1 MNQNLLFKAKLL
13 LIGLALLCSKSIY
26 AQSTTQ
32 PEGEGTVENPYQISS
47 LENLLWLSVN
57 EYEWNK
63 HYIQTTDIDA
73 SETWDWEGGEGFPP
87 IATYE
92 NGFSGSY
99 NGKGHVIDSLYI
111 NNTSKDHIGLFANL
125 TETAVIDSL
134 GVTNATVSGSYKVGV
149 LSSRNLGIIR
159 DCFTTGS
166 IDATSYVG
174 GFVGFNIQGG
184 KIMRSYSAVN
194 VNGESHY
201 SGGFCAKNYGY
212 IQECYAAG
220 IVYGQLATGG
230 FAGVNEDTLVNSYS
244 LGKVI
249 ASGEA
254 GTIVGRQ
261 NGGLL
266 QTCYSNGSI
275 FNGDAVYGVKNGG
288 IVSLCYYNTDS
299 VSTKSPKLSTFGLT
313 TDEMKDTA
321 NYDLDFTL
329 VSADGEDDSWAQN
342 DSINNGFPFLTW
354 QWEGFEMLT
363 GELTDLEGVCSVMV
377 DSYPEALGIYGD
389 TITATTNDPME
400 YTEQGEF
407 THEWLFTEGSN
418 QMSQYQ
424 NILVEDL
431 EQPELTAIEDQAV
444 EIEADETVYVVSG
457 NEFDVTE
464 YSDNCEVL
472 SIVND
477 FNDSETLAG
486 AELPEGITTITWTV
500 SDAAGNTNDCSYDV
514 TVTIA
519 ETTSDEEIELANEV
533 TVYPNPVK
541 NTVNVA
547 IEGQVI
553 DRIEVLDMAG
563 KVILEKKVKQYQT
576 ELDMSV
582 ATPGVYFVHIY
593 TSQKIITRKLLKN

>member
-1 MNQNLLFKAKLL
+1 MNQNLRFKAKLV

-26 AQSTTQ
+26 SQSTTQ
-32 PEGEGTVENPYQISS
+32 PEGEGTSENPYEVSS
-47 LENLLWLSVN
+47 LENLLWISAN
-57 EYEWNK
+57 EYQWNK
-63 HYIQTTDIDA
+63 HYIQTADIDA
-73 SETWDWEGGEGFPP
+73 SETWDWEGGAGFPP

-92 NGFSGSY
+92 NGFSGTY
-99 NGKGHVIDSLYI
+99 NGKGYVIDSLYI
-111 NNTSKDHIGLFANL
+111 NQPSEQYIGLFASL
-125 TETAVIDSL
+125 DETSAIDSL
-134 GVTNATVSGSYKVGV
+134 GITNATVSGSSKVGV

-166 IDATSYVG
+166 VDVTAYVG
-174 GFVGFNIQGG
+174 GFVGYNLQGG
-184 KIMRSYSAVN
+184 EIMRSYSAVN

-230 FAGVNEDTLVNSYS
+230 FAGVNEDTIVNSYS

-266 QTCYSNGSI
+266 QACYSTGSI
-275 FNGDAVYGVKNGG
+275 FNGDAVYGVKSGG
-288 IVSLCYYNTDS
+288 IVSLCYYNSDS
-299 VSTKSPKLSTFGLT
+299 VSTKSSKLSTFGLT

-329 VSADGEDDSWAQN
+329 VSTDGEDDSWAQN

-354 QWEGFEMLT
+354 QWEGFEVLT
-363 GELTDLEGVCSVMV
+363 EELTDLEGICSVAV
-377 DSYPEALGIYGD
+377 SNYPKAVGIYGD
-389 TITATTNDPME
+389 TLNATTNDPLE

-407 THEWLFTEGSN
+407 IHEWLFTEGSN

-424 NILVEDL
+424 NIVVEDP
-431 EQPELTAIEDQAV
+431 EQPVLTAIEDQAV
-444 EIEADETVYVVSG
+444 EIEAGETVYVVSG

-472 SIVND
+472 SIAND

-486 AELPEGITTITWTV
+486 AELPEGTTTITWTV

-519 ETTSDEEIELANEV
+519 ETTSDEEIAPANEV
-533 TVYPNPVK
+533 MLYPNPVEETLIIK
-541 NTVNVA
+541 TA
-547 IEGQVI
+547 KEIDQLSVI
-553 DRIEVLDMAG
+553 DITG
-563 KVILEKKVKQYQT
+563 KTIFKLT
-576 ELDMSV
+576 EPDAATSIDMS
-582 ATPGVYFVHIY
+582 GLNSGIYFIRAQSGSQIK
-593 TSQKIITRKLLKN
+593 TQKIIKQ